1 MRPPPALDCAHVVE
15 FAVLDETVV
24 FEQRKTL
31 NVGGEWLGQVPCL
44 AICQNLDETEF
55 LIFYCD
61 LNWETLGVAA
71 GYSSIEEA
79 KQRVERSYRGLM
91 RNWMQTGYSRDD
103 AVTYLD
109 GHFKEETCSFCGRDL
124 RKVKSIASDATKKVR
139 ICNVCVDGFHEQMH
153 REFGKS

>member
-71 GYSSIEEA
+71 GYKFDRGGQAASGAFLSWFDA
-79 KQRVERSYRGLM
+79 QLDADGLLAGRCSY
-91 RNWMQTGYSRDD
+91 
-103 AVTYLD
+103 
-109 GHFKEETCSFCGRDL
+109 
-124 RKVKSIASDATKKVR
+124 IP
-139 ICNVCVDGFHEQMH
+139 
-153 REFGKS
+153 